1 MAENY
6 TKTKA
11 RIMVYTR
18 ETDVAQYPAGLSRSI
33 HLACSRDGKNYEA
46 LNNNYGILFAEA
58 AVDDADIIHA
68 KGVKNPR
75 IFAMPEGGFGIVAVR
90 VNEDGSADED
100 SRGSVLLWTT
110 ADFKEFKKIGFLPLH
125 GDAYVERAQCRY
137 DKNTGEYCI
146 LWQDDLGNSYQNEV
160 KDICSLTGIS
170 LSLIHI

>member
-18 ETDVAQYPAGLSRSI
+18 ETDAAQYPAGLSHSI
-33 HLACSRDGKNYEA
+33 HLACSRDGKYYEA

-75 IFAMPEGGFGIVAVR
+75 IFVMPEGGFGIVAVR

-137 DKNTGEYCI
+137 DKNTGGY
-146 LWQDDLGNSYQNEV
+146 
-160 KDICSLTGIS
+160 
-170 LSLIHI
+170 

>member
-1 MAENY
+1 M
-6 TKTKA
+6 
-11 RIMVYTR
+11 
-18 ETDVAQYPAGLSRSI
+18 P
-33 HLACSRDGKNYEA
+33 
-46 LNNNYGILFAEA
+46 
-58 AVDDADIIHA
+58 DIIHA

-146 LWQDDLGNSYQNEV
+146 LWQDDWETAIKRSEGYLQLNRYIPGASGRL
-160 KDICSLTGIS
+160 CGGASRTGAGGS
-170 LSLIHI
+170 RKRKFRGDKHTAV